1 MRIGDLFT
9 CADVETRPCA
19 HCAALA
25 VDLGDRTVHFEVA
38 DTGAR
43 TAWVECYSVV
53 RGRRGDRRKYTG
65 TIAELAA

>member
-1 MRIGDLFT
+1 M
-9 CADVETRPCA
+9 
-19 HCAALA
+19 
-25 VDLGDRTVHFEVA
+25 DLGDRTVHFEVA